1 VCLIQLFSYALS
13 SDQAQTLWPSYVT
26 VNAFV
31 VGAAPALIQQIV
43 LDVCDDIRSVISNV
57 VRGQTVRVEI
67 YSSTGRLVAY
77 ANKYATKIDNGIPR
91 YRADQRNFIFFRVD
105 RFQRV
110 IWVTADEKMQ

>member
-1 VCLIQLFSYALS
+1 
-13 SDQAQTLWPSYVT
+13 

-57 VRGQTVRVEI
+57 VSQVKQHDSEFTQALDK
-67 YSSTGRLVAY
+67 LVTY

-91 YRADQRNFIFFRVD
+91 YRADQRNFIFFRAD
-105 RFQRV
+105 RLQCV
-110 IWVTADEKMQ
+110 ILVTADEKMQ